1 MKNYFLFT
9 LLLFSSCTK
18 TLVDYSI
25 TSHTVKEG
33 ESLHYIA
40 WIYRVKYDDII
51 LLNNIDDPNL
61 IYPGQTLLIRGSYDS
76 AISENYSKDRPLL
89 DTGIIGRNTWILP
102 ANGLVVRKFN
112 EDLLLG
118 SGIGIRGSVG
128 DNIYATL
135 SGEVVYA
142 GSGLTSYGNLIIIK
156 HGEAYL
162 TAYGFNKDLLVAEGD
177 EVVAGQVISH
187 MGEGPGKLPQLHF
200 EIRENGT
207 PINPMVYIDFD

>member
-1 MKNYFLFT
+1 LKNYFLFI
-9 LLLFSSCTK
+9 LFLFSSCTK

-40 WIYRVKYDDII
+40 WIYRVKHEDLI
-51 LLNNIDDPNL
+51 LLNDIDNPNF
-61 IYPGQTLLIRGSYDS
+61 IYPGQKLLIRGSRNV
-76 AISENYSKDRPLL
+76 AVSENYIQ
-89 DTGIIGRNTWILP
+89 DTTLFDNEIIETHTWILP
-102 ANGLVVRKFN
+102 ANGLVIRKFN

-118 SGIGIRGSVG
+118 SGIAIRGSVG

-135 SGEVVYA
+135 PGEVVYS

-156 HGEAYL
+156 HGDAFL
-162 TAYGFNKDLLVAEGD
+162 TAYGFNKDLLVSEGD
-177 EVVAGQVISH
+177 EVIAGQIISH
-187 MGEGPGKLPQLHF
+187 MGEGPGNLPQLHF

-207 PINPMVYIDFD
+207 PINPMLFIDFY